1 MRNADADAKAQ
12 PSPTTQRAE
21 LRRRLRQKIRCG
33 RNAPVARQSSER
45 IAGALR
51 SDPAGALLSMGVDDP
66 TILQNAKAITSNPH
80 ALMKQLKAGNTP
92 VGTEANGDDGD
103 EDDEELPPA

>member
-1 MRNADADAKAQ
+1 
-12 PSPTTQRAE
+12 
-21 LRRRLRQKIRCG
+21 
-33 RNAPVARQSSER
+33 
-45 IAGALR
+45 
-51 SDPAGALLSMGVDDP
+51 MGVDDP

-92 VGTEANGDDGD
+92 VGTEANGEDGD